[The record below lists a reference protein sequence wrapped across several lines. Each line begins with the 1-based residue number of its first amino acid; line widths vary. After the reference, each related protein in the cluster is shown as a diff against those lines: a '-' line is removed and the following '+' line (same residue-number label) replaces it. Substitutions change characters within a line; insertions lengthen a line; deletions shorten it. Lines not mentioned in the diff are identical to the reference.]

1 MKTRILIVTIAL
13 IMFAVAPAAAAAT
26 IMEMT
31 MQEAA
36 SEKAGRL
43 GVTIEGKL
51 LRMDIEPAD
60 GQGKMSII
68 FRGDRDEVILLDH
81 SKSEATVIDKATMD
95 EIAAQMS
102 QAMEQMKQAMA
113 NVPAE
118 QRAMMQGMMKGK
130 MGGMMIE
137 PPPPTDVR
145 KTSETGTTNG
155 YSWVKFEVYQEG
167 GKIQELL
174 VTDWSNLEIDASTFD
189 VFKEMSAFFEDLGKS
204 FGASM
209 AAATEN
215 PFEQM
220 NNLEGFPVVTREFE
234 AGVMSSTTE
243 LKSVTT
249 GTVEAGLFENPGY
262 KVNKIEMQMKQMR
275 R

>member
-1 MKTRILIVTIAL
+1 MRIRILIVTIAL
-13 IMFAVAPAAAAAT
+13 FVFAVAPAAAAAT

-36 SEKAGRL
+36 SEKIGRL

-51 LRMDIEPAD
+51 LRMDVEPAGD
-60 GQGKMSII
+60 PEKMSMIY
-68 FRGDRDEVILLDH
+68 RGDREEMILLH
-81 SKSEATVIDKATMD
+81 HAKSEATIIDKETM
-95 EIAAQMS
+95 EKIGAQLR
-102 QAMEQMKQAMA
+102 QALEQMEQAMA

-130 MGGMMIE
+130 MGGMMVE

-155 YSWVKFEVYQEG
+155 YSWVKYDVYQEG
-167 GKIQELL
+167 DKIQELL
-174 VTDWSNLEIDASTFD
+174 VTDWSNLEIDASAFD
-189 VFKEMSAFFEDLGKS
+189 VFKEMAAFFEDLGKS

-209 AAATEN
+209 AAQTNN

-220 NNLEGFPVVTREFE
+220 NKLGGFPVVTREFE
-234 AGVMSSTTE
+234 AGVLSSTVE

-249 GTVEAGLFENPGY
+249 GTAEAGLFENPGY
-262 KVNKIEMQMKQMR
+262 KVNKIEMQMKQGR

>member
-1 MKTRILIVTIAL
+1 MRIRILIVTIAL
-13 IMFAVAPAAAAAT
+13 FVFAVAPAAAAAT

-31 MQEAA
+31 MQEGT
-36 SEKAGRL
+36 SEKPGRL

-51 LRMDIEPAD
+51 LRMDIEPAG
-60 GQGKMSII
+60 GQEQMSMIY
-68 FRGDRDEVILLDH
+68 RGDRQEMIHLDH
-81 SKSEATVIDKATMD
+81 AKSEATIFDKETM
-95 EIAAQMS
+95 EELAAQLR
-102 QAMEQMKQAMA
+102 QAMEQMEQAMA

-130 MGGMMIE
+130 MGGMMAE

-155 YSWVKFEVYQEG
+155 YSWVKYEVYQEG
-167 GKIQELL
+167 GKIRELL
-174 VTDWSNLEIDASTFD
+174 VTDWSNLEIDESTFD

-209 AAATEN
+209 AAETEN
-215 PFEQM
+215 PFEEM
-220 NNLEGFPVVTREFE
+220 DKLGGFPVVTREFE
-234 AGVMSSTTE
+234 GGVMSSTTE

-262 KVNKIEMQMKQMR
+262 KVNKMEMQMKQGR